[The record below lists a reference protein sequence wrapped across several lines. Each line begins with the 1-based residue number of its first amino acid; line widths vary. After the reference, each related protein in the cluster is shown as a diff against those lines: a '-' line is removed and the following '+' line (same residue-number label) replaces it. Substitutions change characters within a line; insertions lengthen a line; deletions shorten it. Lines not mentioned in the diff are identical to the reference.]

1 MLKKNF
7 FSLLTAVIILYL
19 SLANSRSFDKVPLF
33 EIPYLDKLVHFAM
46 YFGLMLVIIYENRKS
61 IKSKRQLMLIS
72 TIPLIY
78 GVVLEILQ
86 AVLTNTRS
94 GNIFDALADGAGIY
108 AAVLIGSV
116 YLQRRKSDTY

>member
-7 FSLLTAVIILYL
+7 FSLLVALIILYL

-33 EIPYLDKLVHFAM
+33 EIPYLDKMVHFAM
-46 YFGLMLVIIYENRKS
+46 YFGLMLVIIFENRKS
-61 IKSKRQLMLIS
+61 ITSTRQLMLIS

-78 GVVLEILQ
+78 GAVLEILQ

-94 GNIFDALADGAGIY
+94 GSIFDAIADGAGIF

-116 YLQRRKSDTY
+116 YLKRRKSDIY

>member
-1 MLKKNF
+1 MLKKNI
-7 FSLLTAVIILYL
+7 FSFLVALIILYL

-46 YFGLMLVIIYENRKS
+46 YFVLMLVIIFENRKS
-61 IKSKRQLMLIS
+61 IKSNRQLILIS
-72 TIPLIY
+72 TIPFIY

-94 GNIFDALADGAGIY
+94 GNIFDALADGAGIF
-108 AAVLIGSV
+108 AALIIGSV
-116 YLQRRKSDTY
+116 YLQRRKSDIY

>member
-7 FSLLTAVIILYL
+7 FSFLVALIILYL

-33 EIPYLDKLVHFAM
+33 EIPYLDKMVHFAM
-46 YFGLMLVIIYENRKS
+46 YFGLMLVIIFENRKS
-61 IKSKRQLMLIS
+61 ITNTRQLMLIS
-72 TIPLIY
+72 IIPLVY
-78 GVVLEILQ
+78 GSVLEILQ

-94 GNIFDALADGAGIY
+94 GSFLDALADGAGVF

-116 YLQRRKSDTY
+116 YLKRRKSDIY

>member
-7 FSLLTAVIILYL
+7 FSLLVALIILYL

-33 EIPYLDKLVHFAM
+33 EIPYLDKMVHFAM
-46 YFGLMLVIIYENRKS
+46 YFGLMLVIIFENRKS
-61 IKSKRQLMLIS
+61 IISTRQLMLIS

-78 GVVLEILQ
+78 GAVLEILQ

-94 GNIFDALADGAGIY
+94 GSIFDAIADGAGIY

-116 YLQRRKSDTY
+116 YLKRRKSDIY

>member
-7 FSLLTAVIILYL
+7 FSLLVAIIILYL
-19 SLANSRSFDKVPLF
+19 SLASSSSFDKVPLF
-33 EIPYLDKLVHFAM
+33 EIPYLDKLVHFVM

-72 TIPLIY
+72 AIPLIY
-78 GVVLEILQ
+78 GIVLEILQ
-86 AVLTNTRS
+86 ALMTNTRS
-94 GNIFDALADGAGIY
+94 GSIFDAIADGAGIF

-116 YLQRRKSDTY
+116 YLQRKKSDIY